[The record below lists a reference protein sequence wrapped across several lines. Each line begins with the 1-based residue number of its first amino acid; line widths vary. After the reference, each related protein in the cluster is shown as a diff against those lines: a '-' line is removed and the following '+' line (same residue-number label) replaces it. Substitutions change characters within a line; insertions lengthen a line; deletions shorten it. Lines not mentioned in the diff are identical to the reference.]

1 MVCCIHTGNA
11 AYLAVGRRTYLAM
24 SILSGLMLVV
34 MALLLLLYR
43 TMKPKAVNPASVRT
57 EEGDELEDA
66 VGYSRGDD
74 RVELLKHFQM
84 EEETSIDDTGGDS
97 EEAAELA
104 SWHGSTETDSAPL
117 LGEENV

>member
-1 MVCCIHTGNA
+1 MFSIHTGNA

-43 TMKPKAVNPASVRT
+43 TMKPKGVNPASVRT
-57 EEGDELEDA
+57 EEGGDELEDA

-84 EEETSIDDTGGDS
+84 EEETSIDDTGC
-97 EEAAELA
+97 EEVTEAT